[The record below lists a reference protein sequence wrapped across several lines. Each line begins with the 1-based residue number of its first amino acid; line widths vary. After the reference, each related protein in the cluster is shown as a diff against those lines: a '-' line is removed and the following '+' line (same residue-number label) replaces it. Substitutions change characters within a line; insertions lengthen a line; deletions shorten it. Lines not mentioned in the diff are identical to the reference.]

1 MMTMPPTYCS
11 CSSPSWSLNPENHLA
26 PQGRYSHVAV
36 AEPGRLAFIAGQ
48 VALDG
53 AGALVGPNDVAAQFP
68 QVFRNI
74 GTVLEGIGAG
84 FRDIVELTTY
94 LVGEESRAP
103 WLEARNAVYLEH
115 FGEGPYP
122 PNTLLIISGLVRPEM
137 RVEVSAIVRLPG

>member
-1 MMTMPPTYCS
+1 MSVRY
-11 CSSPSWSLNPENHLA
+11 LNPENHLP
-26 PQGRYSHVAV
+26 PQGRYSHVAI

-53 AGALVGPNDVAAQFP
+53 KGELVGPNDVGAQFP

-74 GTVLEGIGAG
+74 GTVLAGLGAG

-94 LVGEESRAP
+94 LVGEQSRAP
-103 WLEARNAVYLEH
+103 WLEARNAVYAEH
-115 FGEGPYP
+115 FGDGPFP